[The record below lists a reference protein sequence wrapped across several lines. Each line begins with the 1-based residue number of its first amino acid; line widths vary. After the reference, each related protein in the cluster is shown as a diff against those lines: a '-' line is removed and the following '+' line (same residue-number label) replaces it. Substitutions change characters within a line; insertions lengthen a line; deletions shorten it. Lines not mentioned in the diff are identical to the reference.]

1 MTLIVQK
8 YGGSSVATPE
18 KIKNVA
24 RRIIS
29 TKEAGNCVVAV
40 ISAMGSTT
48 DGLIKLANQVSSNP
62 PEREIDQLISTGEQI
77 SVAVMAMAISDMGH
91 EAISMTGAQA
101 GFETDSAHTKAKIM
115 TIKPGKIVEELKNGK
130 IVIVAGF
137 QGIDVCE
144 NVTTLGRGGSDTTA
158 VALAA
163 VLGADACEIYT
174 DVDGVYTADPR
185 IVPNARKID
194 EIDYEEMLE
203 MASLGAKVMQSR
215 SIEFASKYGVRIHV
229 RSSFKQ
235 DEGTFIVKEA
245 KSMMEKVVIRGVT
258 VDKEQAK
265 VTILHVPDRP
275 GIAAAIF
282 KALAGKNINLHMILQ
297 NVSEEGYTDVSFT
310 VMKADLKKARAIT
323 ESILAEI
330 GARSV
335 TIDDDI
341 AQVSVVGTGM
351 KSHSGIAADM
361 FGTLAREKINIE
373 MISTSEI
380 KISCVVKSSDSS
392 KAGSMSLRSIRTRR
406 KLAQP
411 GYTARPCRP
420 EIEAARRWRCSIT

>member
-1 MTLIVQK
+1 MSLIVQK

-24 RRIIS
+24 RRIVAA
-29 TKEAGNCVVAV
+29 KEEGNRVVV
-40 ISAMGSTT
+40 VVSAMGDTT
-48 DGLIKLANQVSSNP
+48 DSLIELANRVSSNP
-62 PEREIDQLISTGEQI
+62 PEREVDQLISTGEQI
-77 SVAVMAMAISDMGH
+77 SVAVMAMAINDMGH

-101 GFETDSAHTKAKIM
+101 GFETDSVHTKAKIVK
-115 TIKPGKIVEELKNGK
+115 IKPGKIIEELKKGK

-137 QGIDVCE
+137 QGIDVYE

-163 VLGADACEIYT
+163 ILSADACEIYT

-185 IVPNARKID
+185 IVSAARKID
-194 EIDYEEMLE
+194 EIEYEEMLE
-203 MASLGAKVMQSR
+203 MASLGARVVQSR

-275 GIAAAIF
+275 GIAATIF
-282 KALAGKNINLHMILQ
+282 KVLAEKNINLHMILQ

-310 VMKADLKKARAIT
+310 VMKADLKKARATT
-323 ESILAEI
+323 ESILEEI
-330 GARSV
+330 GARGV
-335 TIDDDI
+335 TTDDDI
-341 AQVSVVGTGM
+341 AQVSIVGTGM

-361 FGTLAREKINIE
+361 FGTLAREKVNIE

-380 KISCVVKSSDSS
+380 KISCVVKKED
-392 KAGSMSLRSIRTRR
+392 ADR
-406 KLAQP
+406 
-411 GYTARPCRP
+411 
-420 EIEAARRWRCSIT
+420 AARALHATFVEVEDKREEND

>member
-48 DGLIKLANQVSSNP
+48 DGLIELANQVSSDP

-77 SVAVMAMAISDMGH
+77 SVAVMAMAILDMGH
-91 EAISMTGAQA
+91 EAISLTGAQA
-101 GFETDSAHTKAKIM
+101 GFETDSVHTKAKIVK
-115 TIKPGKIVEELKNGK
+115 IKPDKIVEELKNNK

-137 QGIDVCE
+137 QGIDVYE

-215 SIEFASKYGVRIHV
+215 SIEFASKYGVKIHV
-229 RSSFKQ
+229 RSSFKP

-275 GIAAAIF
+275 GIAATIF
-282 KALAGKNINLHMILQ
+282 KALAEKNVNINMILQ
-297 NVSEEGYTDVSFT
+297 NVSEEGYTDLSFT
-310 VMKADLKKARAIT
+310 VVQDDLKKAKAIM

-330 GARSV
+330 GARGVSL
-335 TIDDDI
+335 DEDL

-351 KSHSGIAADM
+351 KSHTGIAADM
-361 FGTLAREKINIE
+361 FGTLSDEKINIE

-380 KISCVVKSSDSS
+380 KISCVVHKED
-392 KAGSMSLRSIRTRR
+392 ADR
-406 KLAQP
+406 A
-411 GYTARPCRP
+411 ARALHAKFV
-420 EIEAARRWRCSIT
+420 EIEG

>member
-48 DGLIKLANQVSSNP
+48 DGLIELANQVSSNP

-91 EAISMTGAQA
+91 EAISLTGGQA
-101 GFETDSAHTKAKIM
+101 GFETDSVHTKAKIVK
-115 TIKPGKIVEELKNGK
+115 IKPDKIVEELKKHK

-137 QGIDVCE
+137 QGIDLYE

-163 VLGADACEIYT
+163 VLDADACEIYT

-203 MASLGAKVMQSR
+203 MASLGARVMQSR
-215 SIEFASKYGVRIHV
+215 SIEFASKYGVKIHV
-229 RSSFKQ
+229 RSSFKP
-235 DEGTFIVKEA
+235 DAGTFIVKEA

-275 GIAAAIF
+275 GIAATIF
-282 KALAGKNINLHMILQ
+282 KALAEKNININMILQ

-310 VMKADLKKARAIT
+310 VVGGDLKKAKALI

-330 GARSV
+330 GARGISLDEDV
-335 TIDDDI
+335 

-361 FGTLAREKINIE
+361 FGTLSDEKINIG

-380 KISCVVKSSDSS
+380 KISCVVKKED
-392 KAGSMSLRSIRTRR
+392 ADR
-406 KLAQP
+406 A
-411 GYTARPCRP
+411 ARALHAKFV
-420 EIEAARRWRCSIT
+420 EIEG

>member
-1 MTLIVQK
+1 MSLIVQK
-8 YGGSSVATPE
+8 YGGSSVSTPE
-18 KIKNVA
+18 KIRNVA
-24 RRIIS
+24 GRIIS
-29 TKEAGNCVVAV
+29 TKEAGHHVVAV
-40 ISAMGSTT
+40 ISAMGKTT
-48 DGLIKLANQVSSNP
+48 DELIELANKVNPDP

-77 SVAVMAMAISDMGH
+77 SVAVMAMAISGLGH
-91 EAISMTGAQA
+91 EAISLTGGQA
-101 GFETDSAHTKAKIM
+101 GFETDSVHTKAKIVK
-115 TIKPGKIVEELKNGK
+115 IKPAKIVEELKRNR

-137 QGIDVCE
+137 QGIDVYE

-163 VLGADACEIYT
+163 VLEADACEIYT

-185 IVPNARKID
+185 IVPNARKIR
-194 EIDYEEMLE
+194 EIEYEEMLE

-229 RSSFKQ
+229 RSSYKP

-245 KSMMEKVVIRGVT
+245 KQMMEKVVIRGVT

-265 VTILHVPDRP
+265 ITILHVPDRP
-275 GIAAAIF
+275 GIAATIF
-282 KALAGKNINLHMILQ
+282 KALAEKNININMILQ

-310 VMKADLKKARAIT
+310 VVTTDLKKAKAT
-323 ESILAEI
+323 AESILDEI
-330 GARSV
+330 GARGI
-335 TIDDDI
+335 TTDDDM

-361 FGTLAREKINIE
+361 FETLSNGGINIE

-380 KISCVVKSSDSS
+380 KISCIVKKED
-392 KAGSMSLRSIRTRR
+392 ADR
-406 KLAQP
+406 A
-411 GYTARPCRP
+411 ARALHAKFV
-420 EIEAARRWRCSIT
+420 EIEEK

>member
-1 MTLIVQK
+1 MSLIVQK

-18 KIKNVA
+18 KIKSVA
-24 RRIIS
+24 RRIIA
-29 TKEAGNCVVAV
+29 TKEEGNRVVV
-40 ISAMGSTT
+40 VVSAMGDTT
-48 DGLIKLANQVSSNP
+48 DSLIELANRVSSNP
-62 PEREIDQLISTGEQI
+62 PEREVDQLISTGEQI
-77 SVAVMAMAISDMGH
+77 SVAVMAMAINDMGH

-101 GFETDSAHTKAKIM
+101 GFETDSSHTKAKIVK
-115 TIKPGKIVEELKNGK
+115 IKPGKIVEELKKGK

-137 QGIDVCE
+137 QGIDVYE

-163 VLGADACEIYT
+163 VLKADACEIYT

-185 IVPNARKID
+185 IVTNARKID
-194 EIDYEEMLE
+194 EIEYEEMLE
-203 MASLGAKVMQSR
+203 MASLGARVMQSR

-275 GIAAAIF
+275 GIAATIF
-282 KALAGKNINLHMILQ
+282 KALAGNNINLHMILQ

-310 VMKADLKKARAIT
+310 VMKADLKKARATT
-323 ESILAEI
+323 ESILDEI

-361 FGTLAREKINIE
+361 FGTLAREKVNIE

-380 KISCVVKSSDSS
+380 KISCVVKKED
-392 KAGSMSLRSIRTRR
+392 ADR
-406 KLAQP
+406 
-411 GYTARPCRP
+411 
-420 EIEAARRWRCSIT
+420 AARSLHATFVEVEDKREAND